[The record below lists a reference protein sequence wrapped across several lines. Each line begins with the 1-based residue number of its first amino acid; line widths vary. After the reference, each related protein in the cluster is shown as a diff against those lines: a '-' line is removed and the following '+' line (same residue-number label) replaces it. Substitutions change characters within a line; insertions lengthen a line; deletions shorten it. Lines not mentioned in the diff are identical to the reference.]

1 MSYYMYID
9 ETLYEAPNFVCLPTG
24 VDLTVDNKDE
34 HTYPVEGWY
43 WFDTE
48 DQAKEFFGIK

>member
-1 MSYYMYID
+1 MAFYSYTD
-9 ETLYEAPNFVCLPTG
+9 NVLYEAPNFVSLPIG
-24 VDLTVDNKDE
+24 IDLTVDNKDE

-48 DQAKEFFGIK
+48 ELAKEFFGIK

>member
-1 MSYYMYID
+1 MYID

>member
-1 MSYYMYID
+1 MAFYSYTDNI
-9 ETLYEAPNFVCLPTG
+9 LYEAPNFVSLPIG
-24 VDLTVDNKDE
+24 IDLTVDNKDE

-48 DQAKEFFGIK
+48 ELAKEFFGIK

>member
-1 MSYYMYID
+1 MAFYSYTDNI
-9 ETLYEAPNFVCLPTG
+9 LYEAPNFVSLPIG
-24 VDLTVDNKDE
+24 LDLTVDNKDE

-48 DQAKEFFGIK
+48 ELAKEFFGIK